1 LQRSIARSER
11 NVKPWTA
18 CVATKS
24 YVTKVTGG
32 LAFILARAWVGPDV
46 RRLPLDASLPGCLRA
61 ARAPRF
67 AGSFSPLARRP
78 LTVGH
83 APVGHAPVGHP
94 PPSARNP
101 RQRGGRPRRHPRGWR
116 RPPLSWCL
124 AATGLARARGHGPC
138 PSPRGWAL
146 PEPAVPGTSR
156 RRRTERGPVS
166 RAPVAPPRR
175 RRAQPPE
182 PICRWVSASE
192 LPLEGYLRRTP
203 K

>member
-1 LQRSIARSER
+1 MQRSIARSER

-101 RQRGGRPRRHPRGWR
+101 RQRGGRPGRHPRGWR

-124 AATGLARARGHGPC
+124 AATGLARARGDGPC
-138 PSPRGWAL
+138 PSPRCPGPHAVVVL
-146 PEPAVPGTSR
+146 SAARSAGRQSPHRGGAARSPRSPAAVG
-156 RRRTERGPVS
+156 
-166 RAPVAPPRR
+166 
-175 RRAQPPE
+175 
-182 PICRWVSASE
+182 
-192 LPLEGYLRRTP
+192 
-203 K
+203 